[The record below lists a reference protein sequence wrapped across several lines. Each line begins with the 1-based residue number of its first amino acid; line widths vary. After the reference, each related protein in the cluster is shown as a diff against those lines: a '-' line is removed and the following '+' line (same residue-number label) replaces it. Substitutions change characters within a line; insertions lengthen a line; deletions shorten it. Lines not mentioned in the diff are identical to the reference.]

1 MRLAIVVVCAACAGA
16 PRAPVS
22 AVRFADAEPA
32 WFVDD
37 RRPVAT
43 KPAARPDFGELRAF
57 DVAVTNRIRRALSST
72 PAQRALGT
80 NSLDEAPSSTWFVNR
95 IGVRDVDVDEIRRG
109 PGAGRGP
116 DRSAPLRVTRAKHVG
131 QIPGFIAEDAAGVRW
146 LIKFDVDGVAAES
159 AADVASQRLLWAIGY
174 YVPENH
180 PGYLERSDVVV
191 AETATFSDVRGR
203 KRPMTTADLDAT
215 FARAV
220 RGPRGYRILA
230 SKLVSGTPIGA
241 APLEGVRADDPN
253 DTIPHE
259 LRREWR
265 GLYVFAAWLQH
276 TDFKEMGTLDV
287 WDTDPVDPSRKV
299 VFHYLVDF
307 GNTLGLYARHRPDDG
322 HTEKLLDLDHLK
334 SLASFG
340 LWKRPWEGVRSP
352 GIAGV
357 GAFDVEHF
365 DPGGFTPY
373 APFPAFLAADASD
386 ALWATKILLR
396 LTPEH
401 IRAALEAGQFED
413 PRAIDYLVGVLVGR
427 QRKTARYWFD
437 RIAPIDAPR
446 FEHGRL
452 CVRDLAVAHDL
463 ATAPRSY
470 AATIYDWHGTV
481 LGTAAAEPAHADGTV
496 CIADLRYGAARGG
509 YTIVRLDVTG
519 GARRLPSVEVHIVA
533 GPRAPRVVGIE
544 RHL

>member
-1 MRLAIVVVCAACAGA
+1 MPLDATRDAGA
-16 PRAPVS
+16 IASRYAHRDTTARLRARWQLADRVS
-22 AVRFADAEPA
+22 LHAGGSRRRVELANGTADDYPAIADAYAIGSVPGFATGVDAVRGELALHI
-32 WFVDD
+32 D
-37 RRPVAT
+37 RRATRHRFQSAAVPSTGVAAHAYGGWQQSVGAD
-43 KPAARPDFGELRAF
+43 PARFAYGGVDVIHHVAARPDFGELRAF
-57 DVAVTNRIRRALSST
+57 DVAITNRIGRALSST

-95 IGVRDVDVDEIRRG
+95 IGVRDVGVDAIRRS

-146 LIKFDVDGVAAES
+146 L
-159 AADVASQRLLWAIGY
+159 
-174 YVPENH
+174 
-180 PGYLERSDVVV
+180 SDVVV
-191 AETATFSDVRGR
+191 GETATFSDARGR
-203 KRPMTTADLDAT
+203 KRPMTTGDLDAT

-230 SKLVSGTPIGA
+230 SKLLPGTPIGA

-253 DTIPHE
+253 DTIPHA

-307 GNTLGLYARHRPDDG
+307 GNTLGLYARHRPDEG
-322 HTEKLLDLDHLK
+322 HTEKRLDLDHLK

-373 APFPAFLAADASD
+373 APFSAFLAADASD

-463 ATAPRSY
+463 ATAPRS
-470 AATIYDWHGTV
+470 
-481 LGTAAAEPAHADGTV
+481 
-496 CIADLRYGAARGG
+496 
-509 YTIVRLDVTG
+509 
-519 GARRLPSVEVHIVA
+519 
-533 GPRAPRVVGIE
+533 
-544 RHL
+544 